1 MSAEAEPEQA
11 NEELVKQ
18 DSNMWE
24 FEGPPE
30 GEDAESPATN
40 GQAEIKQEDKDGDAT
55 MGDAALTSAGSKHA
69 PIPTPAKAGEVAKS
83 GAPAQP
89 QPAKQLAPKFGS
101 GVNQGKAFEGRRQ
114 HRYFVLKS
122 KSMFNVDQSV
132 EKGIWATQVCRCIP
146 SMATRQLSHHMAM
159 SCRQYSV
166 CFFSPYPAYAG
177 PHLRHDTELHSSGNA
192 KDSCFVTP
200 TDNETSLLTVLGKE
214 LQIPQ
219 RCVEQHSQ
227 RLMGQHSCIP
237 TAQCWTN
244 DLPVTANEW
253 LECPLG

>member
-24 FEGPPE
+24 FEGAPE

-40 GQAEIKQEDKDGDAT
+40 GQSEVKVEDKDGDMA
-55 MGDAALTSAGSKHA
+55 MGDAAAANANSKHA
-69 PIPTPAKAGEVAKS
+69 PIPTPGKAGEMAKS
-83 GAPAQP
+83 GMPAQA
-89 QPAKQLAPKFGS
+89 QQAKQAGPKFGS

-166 CFFSPYPAYAG
+166 CFSVCRPESARFN
-177 PHLRHDTELHSSGNA
+177 LRQGFALHRIGCAKGCCFIIPSDN
-192 KDSCFVTP
+192 KDSLLNVWGTAFLPFSTMLSSTP
-200 TDNETSLLTVLGKE
+200 ALDGQRGCTQTALCWTSALTV
-214 LQIPQ
+214 
-219 RCVEQHSQ
+219 
-227 RLMGQHSCIP
+227 
-237 TAQCWTN
+237 TAR
-244 DLPVTANEW
+244 EW
-253 LECPLG
+253 LECP